1 MTEENNRTY
10 YRITLN
16 PMKIRRAATLNL
28 NGCWW
33 LYSIGIFIY
42 YILLDVI
49 INIVGIYFPSGNLSL
64 NTLQLSG
71 QLQKYLTSDVKIP
84 VLFLLYSFLMSG
96 ALILGRTIYTMM
108 VLRNRVAVPRVMF
121 EGFGRYARALCIYLI
136 RELLIGVGL
145 MCFVVPGVILAYSYR
160 QVFFVLA
167 EKDVGILECFRESR
181 TMMQGNKMAAFRLDM
196 MYVPAILISYL
207 PSYVLVAYGVADTST
222 LGGMLLYFL
231 VQVPYYMTMGNYF
244 MGQTVFYEL
253 MLFGRFRDFKYHGED
268 FFRKIDQESE

>member
-64 NTLQLSG
+64 NTLQVSE
-71 QLQKYLTSDVKIP
+71 QLQKYLASDVKIP
-84 VLFLLYSFLMSG
+84 VLFFLYAFLMSG

-108 VLRNRVAVPRVMF
+108 VLRNRSAVPRALF
-121 EGFGRYARALCIYLI
+121 EGFGRYSRALIIYLL
-136 RELLIGVGL
+136 REFLIGVGL
-145 MCFVVPGVILAYSYR
+145 MCFVVPGVIFAYSYR

-167 EKDVGILECFRESR
+167 EKDAGVLECFRESR
-181 TMMQGNKMAAFRLDM
+181 TMMRGNKMAAFRLDM

-207 PSYVLVAYGVADTST
+207 PSYLLLAYGVADTST

-253 MLFGRFRDFKYHGED
+253 MLFGQFRDFKYHGED
-268 FFRKIDQESE
+268 FFRKIDQKSE